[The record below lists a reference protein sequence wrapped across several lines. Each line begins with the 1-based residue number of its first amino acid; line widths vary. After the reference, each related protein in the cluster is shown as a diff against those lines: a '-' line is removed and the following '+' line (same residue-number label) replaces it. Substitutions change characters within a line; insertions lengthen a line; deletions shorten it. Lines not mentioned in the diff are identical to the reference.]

1 MSVNV
6 ISLVGRV
13 GGEVEMRY
21 FESGSCVANCTLA
34 VESGQKNPDGS
45 KGAPFWF
52 KLEMWA
58 KTAEIAAQ
66 YVKKGGLIGITGA
79 LKFDHWNDQ
88 TTGESRSQP
97 IIRVAQLNLLGSKND
112 NQQPREEF

>member
-1 MSVNV
+1 MSVNS

-13 GGEVEMRY
+13 GGDVEMRY
-21 FESGSCVANCTLA
+21 FESGSCVANCTIA

-52 KLEMWA
+52 NLEMWA

-66 YVKKGGLIGITGA
+66 YVKKGGLIGVTGA
-79 LKFDHWNDQ
+79 LKFDHWTDK
-88 TTGESRSQP
+88 TTGEARSKP
-97 IIRVAQLNLLGSKND
+97 VIRVNQLNLLGSKND

>member
-1 MSVNV
+1 MSVNS

-13 GGEVEMRY
+13 GTDAEIRY
-21 FESGSCVANCTLA
+21 FESGSMVANCTIA
-34 VESGQKNPDGS
+34 VRSGRKTQDGNDDPD
-45 KGAPFWF
+45 WF

-79 LKFDHWNDQ
+79 LKFDRWNDR

-97 IIRVAQLNLLGSKND
+97 VIRVAQLNLLGSKND
-112 NQQPREEF
+112 NQQPREQF

>member
-1 MSVNV
+1 MSVNS

-13 GGEVEMRY
+13 GGDVEMRY
-21 FESGSCVANCTLA
+21 FESGSCVANCTIA
-34 VESGQKNPDGS
+34 VRNGRKTQDSNDEPD
-45 KGAPFWF
+45 WF

-79 LKFDHWNDQ
+79 LKFDHWNDR

-97 IIRVAQLNLLGSKND
+97 VIRVAQLNLLGSRND